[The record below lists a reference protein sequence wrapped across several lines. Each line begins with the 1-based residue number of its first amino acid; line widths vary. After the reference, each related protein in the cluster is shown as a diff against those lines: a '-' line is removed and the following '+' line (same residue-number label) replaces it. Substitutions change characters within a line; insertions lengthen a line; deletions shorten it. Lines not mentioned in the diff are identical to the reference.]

1 MNPSGRRI
9 VRSLAVLATA
19 AAVAMPASAGAASR
33 SGGHNPTVKAQ
44 DGKAKRPAGKGGGR
58 RIR

>member
-9 VRSLAVLATA
+9 VRSLAIFATA

-33 SGGHNPTVKAQ
+33 SGDKPTVKAQ
-44 DGKAKRPAGKGGGR
+44 DGKAKRAAGKGGGR